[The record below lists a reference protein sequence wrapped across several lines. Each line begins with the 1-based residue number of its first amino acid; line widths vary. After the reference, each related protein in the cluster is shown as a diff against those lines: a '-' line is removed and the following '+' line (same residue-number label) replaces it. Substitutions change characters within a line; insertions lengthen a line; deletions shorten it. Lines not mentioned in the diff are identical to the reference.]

1 MSRPLSEADLYLVM
15 LEAIEEGL
23 NIDLQPFCER
33 LQVDRRDLLNQVAI
47 AVARDFLSNTRDF
60 EFGDEV
66 MNALI
71 NPIVDV
77 SMHAEMPQPAFDIYQ
92 AFDVGEYLHT
102 GDAQDVCPW
111 EKHTRPGLENI
122 LRNHLPTLE

>member
-1 MSRPLSEADLYLVM
+1 MSGPLSEADLYLVM

-60 EFGDEV
+60 ELA
-66 MNALI
+66 M
-71 NPIVDV
+71 
-77 SMHAEMPQPAFDIYQ
+77 
-92 AFDVGEYLHT
+92 
-102 GDAQDVCPW
+102 
-111 EKHTRPGLENI
+111 K
-122 LRNHLPTLE
+122 